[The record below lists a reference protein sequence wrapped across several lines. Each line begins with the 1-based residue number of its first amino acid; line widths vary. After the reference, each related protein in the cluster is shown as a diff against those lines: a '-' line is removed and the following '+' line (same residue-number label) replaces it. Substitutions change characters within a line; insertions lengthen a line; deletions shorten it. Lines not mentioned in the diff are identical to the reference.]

1 MEKIQIKVE
10 IKNSLEIFLAMKSGT
25 KFPTKLTEW
34 INLSCQ
40 SNITISQSKTAQ
52 TLPIDDHFDNFNSM
66 KNMWHGMCSSD
77 SVLIEKISL
86 FLSLEYFST

>member
-10 IKNSLEIFLAMKSGT
+10 IKNSLEIFFSYEVRNKISNKTYRMNQFILSKQHH
-25 KFPTKLTEW
+25 
-34 INLSCQ
+34 NL
-40 SNITISQSKTAQ
+40 AQ

-86 FLSLEYFST
+86 FLSLEYFSK